1 MSKTKGDFQVKGKAL
16 VKYIKMRDKSF
27 KYTELQSYFYNE
39 NIWSS
44 SQMFQMRVN
53 LEITETLR

>member
-1 MSKTKGDFQVKGKAL
+1 MSKTTGAFQVKGQAL

-44 SQMFQMRVN
+44 SQMFQMRAN